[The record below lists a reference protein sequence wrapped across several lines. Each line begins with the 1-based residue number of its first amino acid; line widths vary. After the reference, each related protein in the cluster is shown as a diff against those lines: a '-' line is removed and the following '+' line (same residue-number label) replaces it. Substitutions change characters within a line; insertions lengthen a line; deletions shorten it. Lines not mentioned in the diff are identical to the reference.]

1 LCVGEHVTAFE
12 SEFFE
17 DAVVEAFVEVVVG
30 LALDFAFGVVKE
42 GHAVRLSEVG
52 EVDEDADLATE
63 GGFED
68 GAEESGE
75 AEFGELAEISGFLNS
90 GRGGHRS

>member
-42 GHAVRLSEVG
+42 GHAACFGEVG

-75 AEFGELAEISGFLNS
+75 AEFGELAEISGFLDS

>member
-1 LCVGEHVTAFE
+1 
-12 SEFFE
+12 
-17 DAVVEAFVEVVVG
+17 VVVG

-52 EVDEDADLATE
+52 EVDEDADFATE
-63 GGFED
+63 GGFEN
-68 GAEESGE
+68 GAEEPGK
-75 AEFGELAEISGFLNS
+75 AKFGELAEISGFLDS

>member
-30 LALDFAFGVVKE
+30 LALDFAPGVGEESHAACFG
-42 GHAVRLSEVG
+42 EVG
-52 EVDEDADLATE
+52 EVDEDADFATE

-68 GAEESGE
+68 SAEESGE